1 MRITLEYVDPLDIK
15 GLDSGDTIRVQKG
28 LTLNDFVDKLELD
41 GHSPEEIKPVVNGE
55 EVSFSWNLDDGDKVQ
70 FIPDF

>member
-1 MRITLEYVDPLDIK
+1 MQITLEYVDPVNIE

-28 LTLNDFVDKLELD
+28 LQLEEFVDKLEMN
-41 GHSPEEIKPVVNGE
+41 GHTHDEIKPVVNGE
-55 EVSFSWNLDDGDKVQ
+55 EVSFSRSLEDGDEVR

>member
-1 MRITLEYVDPLDIK
+1 MQITLEYVDPVNIE

-28 LTLNDFVDKLELD
+28 LQLEEFVDKLEMN
-41 GHSPEEIKPVVNGE
+41 GHAQDEIKPVVNGE
-55 EVSFSWNLDDGDKVQ
+55 EVSFARSLKDGDEVR